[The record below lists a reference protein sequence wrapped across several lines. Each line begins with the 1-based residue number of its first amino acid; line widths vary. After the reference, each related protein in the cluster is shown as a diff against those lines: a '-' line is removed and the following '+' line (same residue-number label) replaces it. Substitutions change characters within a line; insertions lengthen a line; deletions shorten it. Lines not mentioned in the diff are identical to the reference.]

1 MQEKIFRE
9 TSIRISFYFQLYVK
23 DAELIWSQMLNFK
36 NKDIYMTHDGYLKIY
51 QLSKPKL
58 PDYDCILI
66 DEAQDMSPGKVYYR
80 F

>member
-1 MQEKIFRE
+1 
-9 TSIRISFYFQLYVK
+9 
-23 DAELIWSQMLNFK
+23 MLNFK
-36 NKDIYMTHDGYLKIY
+36 NKDIYMSHDGYLKIY

-80 F
+80 FWN